1 MLRRPITLL
10 LLLLATPAP
19 AQRAPSARLTAG
31 ERACQQALS
40 QPSPLQIVRQAAR
53 ARAEAL
59 RAGDARGAACALY
72 ARGTTEYDLGDPAAA
87 RTFAEAEAEA
97 ARAHDTW
104 THAAALAFQSV
115 LAGDDGDAAR
125 AAVLLRRAF
134 AAADAEPGPAG
145 REARLFPLNVLGHQY
160 FNDGDAALADTTFAR
175 LTREAEAVGAR
186 RPTASGAY
194 GQTAIA
200 IDRNDYAAAAR
211 HLRRARAALADEGPG
226 PWRDAVDAAGAQ
238 LDEALGRPDRA
249 AATLRRLARESAAR
263 GAPEAS
269 ANNYEQL
276 GGIYV
281 STGRYREAVAAY
293 RAGYRVLDGTELDP
307 SKHTFRL
314 LEARAWFAAG
324 DVAAARR
331 ALRPVAD
338 SLAAAPFDPIE
349 EALAHLVLARDA
361 RLDGRPA
368 DAARHAARS
377 ARVSSESGLN
387 DAAREALVEE
397 ALALE
402 AAGDF
407 RGALAATRAADAAQ
421 ALEQKAEQA
430 RVAGRVEAEAS
441 FSAEREAQ
449 AARRRQLLWGG
460 GLALALAALAAVG
473 GALYGRAAGR
483 RTVRTREQ
491 ADALRRANAA
501 QTRFLA
507 NISHEL
513 RTPLTLLL
521 GPVEDLRD
529 GRFAVAP
536 EARPLL
542 ERAAA
547 SGQRLRRLIDDLL
560 TLARADAGALAL
572 RRQRLDVAAF
582 VRDRIA
588 AFGSSAESAGVALT
602 AEGETADVAADP
614 GHLETVVYNLVANA
628 LKFTPA
634 GGTVRVH
641 TRPARGGAEITVA
654 DTGIGIAA
662 DDLAHLFDRYFQ
674 ADTAPARAGEGA
686 GLGLALVHE
695 IVTRHGGT
703 IAAESTPGG
712 GTTVRVWLPAGEAG
726 AGSAETPGALPP
738 GTALAPS
745 SGDGLPDV
753 SLPDGGLP
761 EVGLL
766 DVAPGAADDDDR
778 PLVLVVEDN
787 ADLRA
792 YLRAILAPRYRVEDA
807 PDGVAGLAAAI
818 QTVPDLV
825 LSDVMMPE
833 MDGVEMLQ
841 ALKAD
846 VRTSHVP
853 VVLLTAR
860 ADVESRLAGLGAGAD
875 DYVAKPFASAE
886 VEARVANL
894 IAGRRALRERW
905 SRRAALDA
913 APDDAPSQEVA
924 FLEALRVAAEARL
937 ADPAFTVDA
946 LADDVAMSP
955 RQLARKIKALTDE
968 TPGALLRRLR
978 LARAASLLRAGATV
992 AEATDAVGFAS
1003 RSQFGSAFRAAYGVT
1018 PSVYAEAPTDAGGS
1032 A

>member
-1 MLRRPITLL
+1 M
-10 LLLLATPAP
+10 
-19 AQRAPSARLTAG
+19 TAG

-53 ARAEAL
+53 VRAEAL
-59 RAGDARGAACALY
+59 RAGDARAAACALY
-72 ARGTTEYDLGDPAAA
+72 ARGSAEYDLGDAAAA
-87 RTFAEAEAEA
+87 RTFAAAEAEA

-104 THAAALAFQSV
+104 THTAVLAFQSV

-125 AAVLLRRAF
+125 ESALLRRAF
-134 AAADAEPGPAG
+134 AVADAEPGPVG
-145 REARLFPLNVLGHQY
+145 REARLFPLNVLGQQY
-160 FNDGDAALADTTFAR
+160 FNDGDAVRADATFAR

-186 RPTASGAY
+186 RPTAAGAY

-226 PWRDAVDAAGAQ
+226 PWRDAVDAAGAM

-249 AATLRRLARESAAR
+249 AATLRRLARESAAS
-263 GAPEAS
+263 GKTEAS

-293 RAGYRVLDGTELDP
+293 RAGYHVLDGTELDT

-314 LEARAWFAAG
+314 WEARAWFAAG

-338 SLAAAPFDPIE
+338 SIAAAPFGPIE
-349 EALAHLVLARDA
+349 EALAHLMLARDA

-377 ARVSSESGLN
+377 ARVASESGLN

-407 RGALAATRAADAAQ
+407 RGALAATRAADEAQ

-441 FSAEREAQ
+441 FETERAT
-449 AARRRQLLWGG
+449 AATRRRRTLWGA
-460 GLALALAALAAVG
+460 GLALLLAAAAAAG
-473 GALYGRAAGR
+473 GAVYVRATR
-483 RTVRTREQ
+483 RRAVQSRRQ

-521 GPVEDLRD
+521 GPLDDLRD
-529 GRFAVAP
+529 GRFAIAP

-542 ERAAA
+542 EAAA
-547 SGQRLRRLIDDLL
+547 ANGQRLRRLIDDLL

-582 VRDRIA
+582 ARDRVA
-588 AFGSSAESAGVALT
+588 AFGSAAAAVGVDLA
-602 AEGETADVAADP
+602 ADGETAVVAVDP
-614 GHLETVVYNLVANA
+614 GMLETVLYNLVANA
-628 LKFTPA
+628 VKFTTA
-634 GGTVRVH
+634 GGQVRVA
-641 TRPARGGAEITVA
+641 TRPLRGGAEITVS
-654 DTGIGIAA
+654 DTGAGIAA
-662 DDLAHLFDRYFQ
+662 DDLERLFDRFYQ
-674 ADTAPARAGEGA
+674 ADTAQARAGEGA
-686 GLGLALVHE
+686 GIGLALARE
-695 IVTRHGGT
+695 IVERHGGT
-703 IAAESTPGG
+703 IAAESALST
-712 GTTVRVWLPAGEAG
+712 GTTLRVWLPAGIADVPAG
-726 AGSAETPGALPP
+726 ATDVPTDRPA
-738 GTALAPS
+738 
-745 SGDGLPDV
+745 DV
-753 SLPDGGLP
+753 S
-761 EVGLL
+761 
-766 DVAPGAADDDDR
+766 PGAAVPLLSDGAPGDAPLAEDVVPGIAPDDDER

-792 YLRAILAPRYRVEDA
+792 YLRAVLAPRYRVEEA
-807 PDGVAGLAAAI
+807 QDGAAGLAAAI
-818 QTVPDLV
+818 QSVPDLV
-825 LSDVMMPE
+825 LSDVMMPA
-833 MDGVEMLQ
+833 MDGVAMLA
-841 ALKAD
+841 ALRAD

-860 ADVESRLAGLGAGAD
+860 ADVESRLSGLEAGAD
-875 DYVAKPFASAE
+875 DYVAKPFAARE

-913 APDDAPSQEVA
+913 APADAPSQEVA
-924 FLEALRVAAEARL
+924 FLDALRGAAEARL
-937 ADPAFTVDA
+937 GDPAFSVDT

-955 RQLARKIKALTDE
+955 RQLARKLRALTDE

-978 LARAASLLRAGATV
+978 LARAAGLLRGGATV
-992 AEATDAVGFAS
+992 AEAAEAVGFAS

-1018 PSVYAEAPTDAGGS
+1018 PSAYAGTAPDAAAVS
-1032 A
+1032 PS